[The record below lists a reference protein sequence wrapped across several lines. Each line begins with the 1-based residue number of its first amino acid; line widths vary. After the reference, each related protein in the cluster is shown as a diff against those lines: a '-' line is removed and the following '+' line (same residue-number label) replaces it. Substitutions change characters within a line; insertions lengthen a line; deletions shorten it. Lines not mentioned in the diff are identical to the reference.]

1 MKSNF
6 WDRKEGT
13 EEWNFEYTELE
24 RLETSIMRSLRG
36 DEEDGSGAGANGGD
50 DGSGGAKPSQDVLEN
65 DIYEKSIKNLF

>member
-24 RLETSIMRSLRG
+24 RLETTIMRSLRE
-36 DEEDGSGAGANGGD
+36 DEEDG
-50 DGSGGAKPSQDVLEN
+50 
-65 DIYEKSIKNLF
+65 